1 MVHGL
6 SATSADYH
14 LPERAAY
21 RRPLVPLPLRQHRL
35 RLVPRL
41 LLDERL
47 MRVLKHHS
55 IFLRRQGAFGLVGG
69 LRGFEI
75 HSLSK
80 VLRHAKD
87 FDYRFAPPMIQI
99 TVRSPSAA
107 SVAHA
112 ELRKIHARCDALLI
126 AQDDRYAIW
135 ICALRRQREDTLHS
149 LRRMGLDDP
158 AILALIFW

>member
-1 MVHGL
+1 
-6 SATSADYH
+6 
-14 LPERAAY
+14 
-21 RRPLVPLPLRQHRL
+21 
-35 RLVPRL
+35 
-41 LLDERL
+41 

-126 AQDDRYAIW
+126 AQDDRYAVW
-135 ICALRRQREDTLHS
+135 IRTLRCQSKDTPHRLC
-149 LRRMGLDDP
+149 RMGLDNP
-158 AILALIFW
+158 AILVLRVMDISEAGRNHQRLARHALGPKADADLARLIVQVTGKIRSFFFTP